1 MRLGELNVSDETAL
15 TQTRAAGRQSVVVA
29 ICTRNRPQLLRSCLE
44 SVLGLVVP
52 PRVQPCIVVVE
63 NDALPTCRCY
73 VESCMREA
81 PEPWKIV
88 YGHEPNLGIPLARNL
103 SVEIALGE
111 DPDWIAFIDD
121 DEVVDP
127 QWLERM
133 IGAAHELDCDVLQ
146 GPVEYSYQGAL
157 PEWFD
162 TKETKQRRRG
172 ERLRTAYTN
181 NLFMK
186 SRVVRADGLALRFD
200 EAMRF
205 SGGSD
210 SDFFFRAVDGGA
222 SICWVDD
229 AFVREI
235 VAAQRVSITWQW
247 MRALRVAA
255 NAATIHKKRRGPLA
269 AWIRYLPKSLMRL
282 LRGAGQMV
290 CGVMVFLP
298 SSALGKKWLVRGGKD
313 AASGIGSIIGL
324 LGLTPQPYKTV
335 D

>member
-1 MRLGELNVSDETAL
+1 MSDEAAL
-15 TQTRAAGRQSVVVA
+15 TQTDVVGRQSVVVT
-29 ICTRNRPQLLRSCLE
+29 ICTRNRPQLLQSCLE

-52 PRVQPCIVVVE
+52 PRVQPCVVVVE
-63 NDALPTCRCY
+63 NDTLPTCRGY
-73 VESCMREA
+73 VESRMRDA

-88 YGHEPNLGIPLARNL
+88 YGHEPSLGIPIARNL

-111 DPDWIAFIDD
+111 NPDWIAFIDD

-133 IGAAHELDCDVLQ
+133 VEAADELDCDVLQ
-146 GPVEYSYQGAL
+146 GPIEYLYPDTL
-157 PEWFD
+157 PDWFD

-186 SRVVRADGLALRFD
+186 SRIVRADGLALRFD

-210 SDFFFRAVDGGA
+210 SDFFFRAADCGA

-235 VAAQRVSITWQW
+235 VAPQRVSITWQW

-255 NAATIHKKRRGPLA
+255 NAATIHKKRKGQLA
-269 AWIRYLPKSLMRL
+269 AWIRYLPKSLLRL
-282 LRGAGQMV
+282 ARGTALMG
-290 CGVMVFLP
+290 CGGMIYLP
-298 SSALGKKWLVRGGKD
+298 SSKLGKRWIVRGGKD
-313 AASGIGSIIGL
+313 AASATGSIIGL
-324 LGLTPQPYKTV
+324 LGMTPQPYRTV

>member
-121 DEVVDP
+121 DEVVDH

-146 GPVEYSYQGAL
+146 GPVEYLY
-157 PEWFD
+157 
-162 TKETKQRRRG
+162 
-172 ERLRTAYTN
+172 
-181 NLFMK
+181 FMK

>member
-1 MRLGELNVSDETAL
+1 MVPDLIDDGQCPRRPDQRAAARETGEVGIGMRLGELNVSDETAL

-121 DEVVDP
+121 DEVVDH

-157 PEWFD
+157 PE
-162 TKETKQRRRG
+162 
-172 ERLRTAYTN
+172 
-181 NLFMK
+181 
-186 SRVVRADGLALRFD
+186 
-200 EAMRF
+200 
-205 SGGSD
+205 
-210 SDFFFRAVDGGA
+210 
-222 SICWVDD
+222 
-229 AFVREI
+229 
-235 VAAQRVSITWQW
+235 
-247 MRALRVAA
+247 
-255 NAATIHKKRRGPLA
+255 
-269 AWIRYLPKSLMRL
+269 
-282 LRGAGQMV
+282 
-290 CGVMVFLP
+290 
-298 SSALGKKWLVRGGKD
+298 
-313 AASGIGSIIGL
+313 
-324 LGLTPQPYKTV
+324 
-335 D
+335 